1 MLFRD
6 KTAPR
11 AGKVLIVNAD
21 PEITR
26 ILEVNLAHA
35 NFEVVLAQ
43 NGAEALQKIRD
54 DKSDIV
60 ILDQDLIEAEN
71 GDFSRRIRELAGNI
85 PIILIGSRYKK
96 HGTTD
101 RLEEIAICYIAKPFE
116 PKEVVAL
123 VQGYLMH
130 KERMENNNPLTELP
144 KRGQIGKESPVE
156 NAKETARVV
165 SLPKKWQSS
174 LQDVDSL
181 QLAMDVNRKEARE
194 ALKNIQRIV
203 ASLLV
208 TVPPTIK
215 NSFKKLADEVQEMAV
230 LCNRSLYLAHDFNRR
245 LEIQQDYSLHRE
257 AEHVATSEAI
267 LTVCRNITRS
277 IQVNL
282 LFDLKAGRRVAK
294 YALALAKEL
303 RISDIEQRVLY
314 HAALL
319 KDLALAFA
327 HPEVVEQT
335 SVVGRD
341 KAAAL
346 KERLNLLWKA
356 VATIPFFFP
365 ACNLLL
371 YRYERYDGTG
381 GSFGLKGKDIPI
393 GARILEVADAFD
405 ILTSDRSPRGSTDPA
420 LAIKQIVAESGL
432 SLDPHVVSA
441 LMMLLH
447 RNELEF
453 LTTDNTDEIDLGV
466 TSG

>member
-26 ILEVNLAHA
+26 ILEVNLAYA

-60 ILDQDLIEAEN
+60 ILDQGLVEAEN
-71 GDFSRRIRELAGNI
+71 GDFSRRIRELSGNV

-96 HGTTD
+96 HSTTN

-116 PKEVVAL
+116 PREVVAL

-130 KERMENNNPLTELP
+130 KERMTKTDPMAGLP
-144 KRGQIGKESPVE
+144 NRGQIGNESPNE
-156 NAKETARVV
+156 NGKVTNHVI
-165 SLPKKWQSS
+165 SLPKKWRSS

-181 QLAMDVNRKEARE
+181 QLAMDVNRTDARE

-203 ASLLV
+203 ASLV
-208 TVPPTIK
+208 ATVPPALK
-215 NSFKKLADEVQEMAV
+215 DSFKRLADEVQEMAV

-245 LEIQQDYSLHRE
+245 LEIQQDYSLQRE

-267 LTVCRNITRS
+267 LTICRNITRFM
-277 IQVNL
+277 QVNL
-282 LFDLKAGRRVAK
+282 LFDPKSGRRVAK
-294 YALALAKEL
+294 YALAIAKEL
-303 RISDIEQRVLY
+303 RITDIEQRVLY
-314 HAALL
+314 HAAML
-319 KDLALAFA
+319 KDLALAFS
-327 HPEVVEQT
+327 HPEVIEQT
-335 SVVGRD
+335 AVAGRD

-346 KERLNLLWKA
+346 KERLNLLWRA

-365 ACNLLL
+365 VCNLLL
-371 YRYERYDGTG
+371 YKHERYDGTG
-381 GSFGLKGKDIPI
+381 GSFGLEGKDIPI
-393 GARILEVADAFD
+393 GARILAVADVFD
-405 ILTSDRSPRGSTDPA
+405 ILTSDRSPRGSIAPA
-420 LAIKQIVAESGL
+420 LAITRIVAESGL
-432 SLDPHVVSA
+432 SLDPHVVGA
-441 LMMLLH
+441 LMMLFN

-453 LTTDNTDEIDLGV
+453 PSSENKSEIDLGV
-466 TSG
+466 TSE